1 MPRQIDPNSRTDS
14 LKRRVLSLP
23 TLLSFA
29 VAAAFILFLAT
40 GVDLDWG
47 ETWDNIRSMDPRLYA
62 VAAVLYYVS
71 FIFRGA
77 RWRIL
82 AINAAAK
89 RDDADFRPP
98 STLAMS
104 QLILIGWFVNSIA
117 WLRLGDAYRAHAFA
131 EDSNSSFSWSLG
143 TVLAERV
150 LDMVAVAVIMMV
162 SVAAVALTIGFT
174 GSKYILII
182 PLVMVAGSIA
192 LITLMVKFGARL
204 AGFLPGRLE
213 AAYHRFHD
221 GTVGSFEQLPA
232 VMALGIAGWL
242 LEMGRLY
249 FVLQA
254 LGLDI
259 GLPLTGVVALGHAI
273 LSTVPTPG
281 GVGAVEPGVTGL
293 LLIKLSRPDAAA
305 AAILDRSITY
315 VSVIAIGGLV
325 FLLRQLILM
334 RRAKRRPQAEAA
346 SKGENPLSL
355 EG

>member
-1 MPRQIDPNSRTDS
+1 MRRQIDPSSQTDS
-14 LKRRVLSLP
+14 LRRRVLSLP

-47 ETWDNIRSMDPRLYA
+47 ETWDNIRSMDPWLYA
-62 VAAVLYYVS
+62 VAAVLYYIS

-82 AINAAAK
+82 AINAAA
-89 RDDADFRPP
+89 RRNGEDVRIP
-98 STLAMS
+98 STLGMS

-150 LDMVAVAVIMMV
+150 LDMVVVAVIMAI
-162 SVAAVALTIGFT
+162 SVAAVALTIGFS

-182 PLVMVAGSIA
+182 PLIMVVGAIA
-192 LITLMVKFGARL
+192 LVGLMVKFGSRL
-204 AGFLPGRLE
+204 AGLLPRKIE
-213 AAYHRFHD
+213 AAYHRFHE
-221 GTVGSFEQLPA
+221 GTIGSFDQLPA
-232 VMALGIAGWL
+232 VMALGTIGWL

-254 LGLDI
+254 LGIDI
-259 GLPLTGVVALGHAI
+259 GLPLTAVVALGHAI

-315 VSVIAIGGLV
+315 VSVIAVGGLV
-325 FLLRQLILM
+325 FLLRQVIQM
-334 RRAKRRPQAEAA
+334 RRARRRPQVEAA
-346 SKGENPLSL
+346 SS
-355 EG
+355 

>member
-1 MPRQIDPNSRTDS
+1 MRRPIDPNSQRDS

-47 ETWDNIRSMDPRLYA
+47 ETWDNIRSMDPWLYL
-62 VAAVLYYVS
+62 VAAALYYIS

-82 AINAAAK
+82 AINAAQRNNAP
-89 RDDADFRPP
+89 RDDGDIRVP

-150 LDMVAVAVIMMV
+150 LDTVAVAVIMVV
-162 SVAAVALTIGFT
+162 SVTAVALTIGFS

-182 PLVMVAGSIA
+182 PMAMVVGAVA
-192 LITLMVKFGARL
+192 LIGLMVKFGTRL
-204 AGFLPGRLE
+204 AGFMPRRIEG
-213 AAYHRFHD
+213 AYHRFHE
-221 GTVGSFEQLPA
+221 GTLGSFEQLPA
-232 VMALGIAGWL
+232 VMALGIAGWF
-242 LEMGRLY
+242 LEIGRLY

-254 LGLDI
+254 LGIDI
-259 GLPLTGVVALGHAI
+259 GLPMTAVVALGHAI

-293 LLIKLSRPDAAA
+293 LLLKLSRPDAAA

-315 VSVIAIGGLV
+315 ISVIAIGGMV
-325 FLLRQLILM
+325 FLLRQAIHV
-334 RRAKRRPQAEAA
+334 RRARRRSRAKAV
-346 SKGENPLSL
+346 SS
-355 EG
+355 